1 MKTITLIFALLVLSS
16 CNDALRTRIGKCKSA
31 NNQLVICGTT
41 DALKSEE
48 YRKTYIAEI
57 TTSIVVGQSQII
69 LKDSV
74 KDSDHDNELTCDLE
88 ISANKQFNYSIE
100 NGILFLRDGLST
112 LSFTRTT
119 GLSSEGL
126 IGTWIMQEKTSKQL
140 TITEVVFRDLEELRI
155 TKTCKIK

>member
-1 MKTITLIFALLVLSS
+1 MIKIRST
-16 CNDALRTRIGKCKSA
+16 N
-31 NNQLVICGTT
+31 
-41 DALKSEE
+41 
-48 YRKTYIAEI
+48 YI
-57 TTSIVVGQSQII
+57 
-69 LKDSV
+69 
-74 KDSDHDNELTCDLE
+74 
-88 ISANKQFNYSIE
+88 NYSIE

-112 LSFTRTT
+112 LSFTRTN